1 MAIHLGEK
9 MALSLWAITRMAK
22 SLDGLTIG
30 VMAVLSNQIIIQMT
44 HYINPRITYPD

>member
-9 MALSLWAITRMAK
+9 MVLSLWAITRMAK
-22 SLDGLTIG
+22 SLDGLIIRA
-30 VMAVLSNQIIIQMT
+30 MAVLSNQIIIQMT